1 MENYQ
6 RKDKDNKL
14 TAKEH
19 IEIAMYILDKQLYF
33 ISAVDTR
40 ASMLLASNIGL
51 AAIVVS
57 FVDLTKWQSLV
68 AGVFSIIGII
78 ISTVFTFTTIRPSHI
93 DTPSPDT
100 LIYWGHISRKK
111 LDVYIR
117 ELKTAQSNKIMQDIS
132 SQTHT
137 LSIIVDYKYRKM
149 KFAVDTF
156 AISAIMTLA
165 LIIIKNIL
173 N

>member
-1 MENYQ
+1 MENHQ

-14 TAKEH
+14 TVKEH
-19 IEIAMYILDKQLYF
+19 IEIEMYILDKQLYF

-57 FVDLTKWQSLV
+57 FVDITKWQSLA
-68 AGVFSIIGII
+68 AGIFSIIGII
-78 ISTVFTFTTIRPSHI
+78 ISTSFTFTTIRPSHI
-93 DTPSPDT
+93 DIASPDT
-100 LIYWGHISRKK
+100 LIYWGHISRKT

-117 ELKTAQSNKIMQDIS
+117 ELKTAQPNKIMQDIS
-132 SQTHT
+132 SQIHT
-137 LSIIVDYKYRKM
+137 LSIIVNYKYRRM
-149 KFAVDTF
+149 KIAVDTF
-156 AISAIMTLA
+156 AISTIMTLA
-165 LIIIKNIL
+165 LIIINSIL